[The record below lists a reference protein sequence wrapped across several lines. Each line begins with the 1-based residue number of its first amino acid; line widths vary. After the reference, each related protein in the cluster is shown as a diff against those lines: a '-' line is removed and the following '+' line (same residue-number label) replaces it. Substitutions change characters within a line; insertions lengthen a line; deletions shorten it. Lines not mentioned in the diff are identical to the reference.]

1 MAHPQNPSPTRK
13 SQDDSARTAPRKC
26 LLKGCDRYFPP
37 NHPLDRYCNGECQQA
52 ARRWSIAKA
61 NLNYRASENG
71 KQKRREQSARYRSKC
86 KDRQADCRPQLEPA
100 HPEPADQGDTGQP
113 AGQTTGQPASPPEA
127 NHTDASPTEGYHKS
141 QSHEKSCC
149 QRPGCYE
156 RFTPA
161 PRSPLQTFCCPS
173 CRKAL
178 RAVLIRE
185 RRWFA
190 KLISVL
196 VRTRDGPLSEPCKA
210 TFV

>member
-1 MAHPQNPSPTRK
+1 VAHPQNPSPTRK
-13 SQDDSARTAPRKC
+13 SQDDSARTAPRRC

-37 NHPLDRYCNGECQQA
+37 NHPLDRYCCSECQQA

-86 KDRQADCRPQLEPA
+86 KERQTDCRPQHEPA
-100 HPEPADQGDTGQP
+100 HPEPAGQEP
-113 AGQTTGQPASPPEA
+113 AGPSASPPA
-127 NHTDASPTEGYHKS
+127 APTEGYHKS

-190 KLISVL
+190 KLINAL
-196 VRTRDGPLSEPCKA
+196 IRTRDGPLSEPCKA